1 MGKEREFT
9 REKLKAMGERTLDLL
24 KNAIEAGEMEKAGK
38 LALRMYNE
46 FSAMHDLYR
55 DWLTDLFS
63 YLGRRFGDEV
73 LSESLEHTVS
83 GFTKRLENRYA
94 DKSAARKLEILAAGL
109 RGHLQPLEI
118 EEDDE
123 KFTIRLTPCGSGGR
137 QVRDGLYDPPTDFLK
152 IENPQ
157 PMTFDRPNFP
167 VYCAHCFFQ
176 NITPIEPEGKPIFH
190 VKPGEKIGE
199 DPCSFF
205 VYK

>member
-1 MGKEREFT
+1 M
-9 REKLKAMGERTLDLL
+9 
-24 KNAIEAGEMEKAGK
+24 
-38 LALRMYNE
+38 
-46 FSAMHDLYR
+46 
-55 DWLTDLFS
+55 
-63 YLGRRFGDEV
+63 GRRFGDEV
-73 LSESLEHTVS
+73 LSETLEHTVS

-94 DKSAARKLEILAAGL
+94 DKGAARKLEIMAAGL

-123 KFTIRLTPCGSGGR
+123 KFTIKLTPCGSGGR
-137 QVRDGLYDPPTDFLK
+137 QVRDGLYDLPTDFLK